1 MTSLLEH
8 PTASPLLAGLGALE
22 DAVDRLQSAGVQC
35 WEPGAYATVV
45 QRIERAHRRLEAVK
59 LKVLACADRSGA
71 AADAGFTGTDAWAAR
86 HTTTPRATAAREV
99 RLATDLQS
107 GHDATA
113 AALDAGLVSP
123 AHAAV
128 IVHAADRLPAGVSDQ
143 QRAQVETALV
153 DKARR
158 LDPDQLRR
166 EARRALEAIEPDQSV
181 VDAHEDR
188 LIRTEEEIARSRSRL
203 TFHDNADGTVTGHF
217 TVPAT
222 AAAFLHKIVDTM
234 TAPRRMQA
242 STGQEHD
249 WDHRRGLAFT
259 EILEH
264 LPTDHLHPK
273 TAATVVVTIDHSV
286 LHGAL
291 KAAGLDTG
299 HTISAG
305 EARRLACTA
314 GIIPAV
320 LGGRSVALDLGRES
334 RLFTEAQRLAKS
346 TQHRT
351 CAADGCER
359 PYAWCELH
367 HQRPWGHSGKTDLN
381 NAIPLCHRHHQWI
394 HDTAYTHRRLPDGS
408 LRFSRRT

>member
-1 MTSLLEH
+1 MAALLDH

-22 DAVDRLQSAGVQC
+22 TAVDELQSAGVEC
-35 WEPGAYATVV
+35 WEPGAYASVV

-59 LKVLACADRSGA
+59 LKVLASADRSGA

-86 HTTTPRATAAREV
+86 HTTTARAKAAREV
-99 RLATDLQS
+99 RLATDLAS

-113 AALDAGLVSP
+113 AALDEGLVSP

-128 IVHAADRLPAGVSDQ
+128 IVHAAGKLPTGVSDQ
-143 QRAQVETALV
+143 QRARVETALV
-153 DKARR
+153 EKARR

-166 EARRALEAIEPDQSV
+166 EARRALEAIEPDPTV
-181 VDAHEDR
+181 VDAHEDQ
-188 LIRTEEEIARSRSRL
+188 LIRSEEEIARSKSRL
-203 TFHDNADGTVTGHF
+203 TFHDNGDGTVTGHF
-217 TVPAT
+217 TIPAT

-242 STGQEHD
+242 TPGQEHD

-259 EILEH
+259 EVLEH

-273 TAATVVVTIDHSV
+273 TAATVVVTIDHTV
-286 LHGAL
+286 LRGAL

-299 HTISAG
+299 GTISAG

-320 LGGRSVALDLGRES
+320 LGGRSLTLDLGREA

-367 HQRPWGHSGKTDLN
+367 HHTPWAPGGKTDLN

-394 HDTAYTHRRLPDGS
+394 HDPAYTHRRLPDGS
-408 LRFSRRT
+408 LRFTRRT